1 MLLQNYIPILLI
13 CTHSSILVHSPVGS
27 RLTVT
32 EFEPRVEILRR
43 LDVFSQHSRMLTIYD
58 TDARFTRRQILS
70 VGSLALGGLSL
81 PALLAAESAGRA
93 RAISPGPVNG
103 KLLTGKSVIF
113 LFQQGGPS
121 QFETFDPK
129 MDAPSGIRTITGT
142 TQTSVPGVVFGDTM
156 PQLAQVAHQLTVV
169 RSYQTGNATH
179 NIRPIVGPESLNAN
193 IGSLYSRV
201 AGTTHPVT
209 AMPTNALLFPQSV
222 SSDVPRGE
230 GRGDLTATGTL
241 GAAFAPFVPGGAG
254 QLLQNLRLNLPPD
267 RFQERQE
274 LRHQLDKIGHRFA
287 AEPQFEKL
295 DRDQQQACDVLLSG
309 SVAHALDLSRE
320 DASRVAKYDT
330 SRYAA
335 ADNWRSANR
344 GQRGYYT
351 GHARS
356 LGKSLLLARR
366 LCEAG
371 CGFVTVHC
379 GYEGVWDM
387 HADANNLNINDG
399 MQAVGRAF
407 DHAVAAF
414 VNDLEESGLSE
425 RILLIAT
432 GEMGR
437 TPQINRNGGRDHWAK
452 LTPLLLYGGGITR
465 GKVIGQSTRDGGEP
479 VADSVTTANLISTI
493 LHTVFNVGELRL
505 KPGLGPISRLTE
517 PAPIPGLF

>member
-1 MLLQNYIPILLI
+1 
-13 CTHSSILVHSPVGS
+13 
-27 RLTVT
+27 
-32 EFEPRVEILRR
+32 
-43 LDVFSQHSRMLTIYD
+43 MLTIHD

-70 VGSLALGGLSL
+70 VGSLSLGGLSL
-81 PALLAAESAGRA
+81 STLFAARSAGGSRVV
-93 RAISPGPVNG
+93 SPG
-103 KLLTGKSVIF
+103 LLTGKSVIF

-129 MDAPSGIRTITGT
+129 LDAPSGIRTITGV

-156 PQLAQVAHQLTVV
+156 QQLAQVAHKLTVV
-169 RSYQTGNATH
+169 RSFQTGNAAH

-193 IGSLYSRV
+193 IGSIYSRV
-201 AGTTHPVT
+201 AGATHPVT
-209 AMPTNALLFPQSV
+209 SVPTNALLFPQSV
-222 SSDVPRGE
+222 SSDVPKGE

-241 GAAFAPFVPGGAG
+241 GGAFAPFVPGGTG
-254 QLLQNLRLNLPPD
+254 QLLQNLRLNLPLD

-274 LRHQLDKIGHRFA
+274 LRQQLDKIGHRFA
-287 AEPQFEKL
+287 TETQFENL
-295 DRDQQQACDVLLSG
+295 DRNQRQACEVLLSG

-320 DASRVAKYDT
+320 DPSLVTQYDT
-330 SRYAA
+330 SRYVA
-335 ADNWRSANR
+335 ADDWRSANR

-387 HADANNLNINDG
+387 HADANNLNIMDG

-414 VNDLEESGLSE
+414 VNDLEERGLSD

-437 TPQINRNGGRDHWAK
+437 TPHINRNGGRDHWAR
-452 LTPLLLYGGGITR
+452 LAPLLLYGGGLAK

-479 VADSVTTANLISTI
+479 AADILTTANLISTI
-493 LHTVFNVGELRL
+493 LHTVLDAGQLRL
-505 KPGLGPISRLTE
+505 QPALGAIARLAE
-517 PAPIPGLF
+517 PAPISALF

>member
-1 MLLQNYIPILLI
+1 
-13 CTHSSILVHSPVGS
+13 
-27 RLTVT
+27 
-32 EFEPRVEILRR
+32 
-43 LDVFSQHSRMLTIYD
+43 MLTIYD
-58 TDARFTRRQILS
+58 TDARFARRQILS
-70 VGSLALGGLSL
+70 VGGLALGGLSL
-81 PALLAAESAGRA
+81 STLLAADSAGKA
-93 RAISPGPVNG
+93 RASSSG
-103 KLLTGKSVIF
+103 LLTGKSVIF

-129 MDAPSGIRTITGT
+129 MDAPAGIRTVTGV
-142 TQTSVPGVVFGDTM
+142 TQTSMPGVVFGETL
-156 PQLAQVAHQLTVV
+156 PQLAQLAHQFTVV

-201 AGTTHPVT
+201 AGSTHPVT

-222 SSDVPRGE
+222 SSEVPPGE

-241 GAAFAPFVPGGAG
+241 GAAFAPFVPGGTG
-254 QLLQNLRLNLPPD
+254 QLLQNLRLNLPSD
-267 RFQERQE
+267 RFEERQE
-274 LRHQLDKIGHRFA
+274 LRQQLDKIGDRFA

-295 DRDQQQACDVLLSG
+295 DRNQQQACDVLLSG
-309 SVAHALDLSRE
+309 SVAQALDLSRE
-320 DASRVAKYDT
+320 DPSLVAKYDT
-330 SRYAA
+330 SHYAA
-335 ADNWRSANR
+335 ADNWRKVNR

-387 HADANNLNINDG
+387 HADGNNLNMKDG
-399 MQAVGRAF
+399 MQAVGQAF

-414 VNDLEESGLSE
+414 VNDLEASGQSE
-425 RILLIAT
+425 KILLIAT

-452 LTPLLLYGGGITR
+452 LTPLLMYGGGVPR

-479 VADSVTTANLISTI
+479 TADIVITANLISTI
-493 LHTVFNVGELRL
+493 LHTVIDVAELRL
-505 KPGLGPISRLTE
+505 QPALAAISRLAE
-517 PAPIPGLF
+517 PPPIPGLF